1 MVRIERHRLQDRA
14 LDRLEKL
21 RIWMRSEGF
30 GGELFR
36 LLANAG
42 SQYVAVITE
51 DGVVLREFPMSRR
64 VWAQPPLWTSRYTDR
79 YVYSAQ

>member
-1 MVRIERHRLQDRA
+1 MVRIERHRLQDPA

-30 GGELFR
+30 GGELFL

-42 SQYVAVITE
+42 SN
-51 DGVVLREFPMSRR
+51 S
-64 VWAQPPLWTSRYTDR
+64 
-79 YVYSAQ
+79 